1 MAEQDERLT
10 DLLRRLKDVGYAFVT
25 PGNDSHRRVV
35 WRRLFSGLGLAGDL
49 RDVFGWNLPFRPRTV
64 GPALFEAMGEAGILV
79 RRRRFW
85 RSALRVAS
93 ADGALFWH
101 SSWPPKT
108 RDAVFFGP
116 DSYRF
121 ADFVRAELPPGPA
134 RIADIGTGSGVG
146 AIIAALARPGSTV
159 AASDLN
165 PAALDLARVNAAAAG
180 VELTLAQSSG
190 LAGLDGEFDVIIAN
204 PPFFAG
210 KGGRLYRDGGGDLG
224 MEVALAWAEEAAGRL
239 APGGRL
245 LLYSGAPVVA
255 GRDRLREALETRL
268 AGLSLRY
275 REIDPDIFGG
285 LLNHPRY
292 WGVERIAAIG
302 LVAERREPMSGSRS

>member
-1 MAEQDERLT
+1 MAERDDLRI
-10 DLLRRLKDVGYAFVT
+10 DLLRQLKGLGYGFVT

-35 WRRLFSGLGLAGDL
+35 RRRGLAGDL
-49 RDVFGWNLPFRPRTV
+49 RDVFGWNLPFRPGTV
-64 GPALFEAMGEAGILV
+64 RPELFEAMGAAGLLV
-79 RRRRFW
+79 RRRRYW

-93 ADGALFWH
+93 LDRTLFWH
-101 SSWPPKT
+101 SAWPPKA

-121 ADFVRAELPPGPA
+121 ADFVCAELPPGPL

-146 AIIAALARPGSTV
+146 AIAAALARPGSTV
-159 AASDLN
+159 LASDLN
-165 PAALDLARVNAAAAG
+165 PAALELARVNAAAAG
-180 VELTLAQSSG
+180 VELTLAQGSG
-190 LAGLDGEFDVIIAN
+190 LAPLDGQFDVIIAN

-224 MEVALAWAEEAAGRL
+224 MEVALVWAQEAADRL

-255 GRDRLREALETRL
+255 GVDRLREGLERVL
-268 AGLSLRY
+268 VPKGLVLRY

-292 WGVERIAAIG
+292 WRVERIAAVG
-302 LVAERREPMSGSRS
+302 LVAERQQ

>member
-1 MAEQDERLT
+1 MTQRDDRLIE
-10 DLLRRLKDVGYAFVT
+10 LLRLLKGVGYGFVT
-25 PGNDSHRRVV
+25 PGNDTHRRVV
-35 WRRLFSGLGLAGDL
+35 WQRRLAGQGLARDL
-49 RDVFGWNLPFRPRTV
+49 RDVFGWSLPFRPEAV
-64 GPALFEAMGEAGILV
+64 GPEIFEAMAAAGILV
-79 RRRRFW
+79 RRGPAW

-93 ADGALFWH
+93 LTLSDKEKVLLWH
-101 SSWPPKT
+101 SAWPPRA

-121 ADFVRAELPPGPA
+121 ADFVRAELPAAPA

-146 AIIAALARPGSTV
+146 AIVAALARRDASV

-180 VELTLAQSSG
+180 VEVALARGSG
-190 LAGLDGEFDVIIAN
+190 LGPLAGEFDTIIAN

-210 KGGRLYRDGGGDLG
+210 QGGRLYRDGGGDLG

-255 GRDRLREALETRL
+255 GVDRLREGLERRL
-268 AGLSLRY
+268 AGLALHY

-285 LLNHPRY
+285 LLGHPRY
-292 WGVERIAAIG
+292 WGVERIAAVG
-302 LVAERREPMSGSRS
+302 LVAERKA

>member
-1 MAEQDERLT
+1 MTERDERLIA
-10 DLLRRLKDVGYAFVT
+10 LLERLKRLGYGFVT
-25 PGNDSHRRVV
+25 PGNDTHRRVV
-35 WRRLFSGLGLAGDL
+35 RQKHFRGEGLAGDL
-49 RDVFGWNLPFRPRTV
+49 RDVFGWNLPFRPGTV
-64 GPALFEAMGEAGILV
+64 GPELFEAMGAAGLLV

-93 ADGALFWH
+93 LEGTLFWH
-101 SSWPPKT
+101 SAWPPRT

-121 ADFVRAELPPGPA
+121 AAFVRAELPPGPQ

-146 AIIAALARPGSTV
+146 AIAAALARPGSSV

-180 VELTLAQSSG
+180 VDLTLSAGSG
-190 LAGLDGEFDVIIAN
+190 LAALEGEFDAIIAN

-210 KGGRLYRDGGGDLG
+210 SGRFGGGRLYRDGGGAWG
-224 MEVALAWAEEAAGRL
+224 TQVALTWAGEAASRL

-245 LLYSGAPVVA
+245 LLYSGAPVVD
-255 GRDRLREALETRL
+255 GVDRLRE
-268 AGLSLRY
+268 GLQRVLPGFSLRY

-285 LLNHPRY
+285 MLNHPLY
-292 WGVERIAAIG
+292 WRVERIAAIG
-302 LVAERREPMSGSRS
+302 VVAQRLQVWT

>member
-1 MAEQDERLT
+1 MTARQDRLIE
-10 DLLRRLKDVGYAFVT
+10 LLRLLKGVGYGFVT
-25 PGNDSHRRVV
+25 PGNDTHRRVV
-35 WRRLFSGLGLAGDL
+35 WRRRLAGQGLALDL
-49 RDVFGWNLPFRPRTV
+49 RDVFGWSLPFRPAAV
-64 GPALFEAMGEAGILV
+64 GPEIFEAMAAAGILV
-79 RRRRFW
+79 RRGPVW

-93 ADGALFWH
+93 LPLADEGGTLFWH
-101 SSWPPKT
+101 SAWPARA

-121 ADFVRAELPPGPA
+121 ADFVRAELPAAPA

-146 AIIAALARPGSTV
+146 AIVAALARPGASV

-180 VELTLAQSSG
+180 AEVVLARGPG
-190 LAGLDGEFDVIIAN
+190 LAALEGEFDTIIAN

-239 APGGRL
+239 ALGGRL

-255 GRDRLREALETRL
+255 GIDRLREALERRL
-268 AGLSLRY
+268 TGFALRY

-285 LLNHPRY
+285 LLGHPRY
-292 WGVERIAAIG
+292 WGVERIAAVG
-302 LVAERREPMSGSRS
+302 LVAERKV